1 MFFKKYKK
9 EQLAKERKI
18 AVTKFALGTAI
29 GALAGILLAPKSGKE
44 IREDFSDEVDEKK
57 EKAKR
62 IKDAAEKDI
71 DKVAKD
77 IKNSKTAKEI
87 KK

>member
-1 MFFKKYKK
+1 MFLKKYKK

-29 GALAGILLAPKSGKE
+29 GALAGVLLAPKSGKE
-44 IREDFSDEVDEKK
+44 IREDFADEVDEKK
-57 EKAKR
+57 EKAKK
-62 IKDAAEKDI
+62 IKNAAEKDI
-71 DKVAKD
+71 EKVAKD